1 MLRHPVKSCQA
12 MFGIAPKEFDTV
24 DMLHTSGKP
33 IVAVMHAEM
42 LCKTH
47 FGAPLAIGIGHAL
60 DCDTASDNLLQRC
73 FGSIG
78 NNFGTKPFRL
88 V

>member
-1 MLRHPVKSCQA
+1 MFRHLVKSCQA

-47 FGAPLAIGIGHAL
+47 GA
-60 DCDTASDNLLQRC
+60 
-73 FGSIG
+73 
-78 NNFGTKPFRL
+78 
-88 V
+88 